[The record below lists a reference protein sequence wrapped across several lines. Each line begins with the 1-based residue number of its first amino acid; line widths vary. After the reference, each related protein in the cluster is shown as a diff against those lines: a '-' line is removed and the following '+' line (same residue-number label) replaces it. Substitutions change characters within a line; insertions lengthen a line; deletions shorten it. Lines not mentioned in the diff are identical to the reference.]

1 MPWYRIEGK
10 IQTPLSDEDFQTG
23 MENGE
28 FIDPNHRGYCVLLF
42 YSAVRKCEALRA
54 VRNQFQVT
62 NTAIMFEVGDR
73 LKHSK
78 HTPALKIPLDAPY
91 ASELKEAIERTPQSE
106 RVFPYCAKTGYNIV
120 RRAFKYPHLFRLSRI
135 TNFFLEGW
143 TIAQIRSWTGL
154 TLTAL
159 EYYVG
164 LVDIIKMGD
173 SLAKKSNTIQKISAL
188 LT

>member
-1 MPWYRIEGK
+1 MPWYRTEGK
-10 IQTPLSDEDFQTG
+10 IQSPMSDEDFQNG

-28 FIDPNHRGYCVLLF
+28 FVDLAHRAYCVLLY

-54 VRNQFQVT
+54 FRNQFQVT
-62 NTAIMFEVGDR
+62 NSAIMFEVGDR
-73 LKHSK
+73 LKHGK

-91 ASELKEAIERTPQSE
+91 VSELKEVIEATRLHE
-106 RVFPYCAKTGYNIV
+106 KVFPYCPKTGYNIV

-164 LVDIIKMGD
+164 LVDILKMGD
-173 SLAKKSNTIQKISAL
+173 SLAKKPNAVL
-188 LT
+188 N